1 MDLLLKLTVGLCLSV
16 TALPTVAGFSTVV
29 NRQMSSLA
37 FSTTKLHFEPVVS
50 TIGIALVSAAAGA
63 ASQSPKIQQLE
74 RELETAKEALASSE
88 LEIVETIS
96 QLEDKLFRM
105 DEEFEGQTARFQK
118 QYDQQKQE
126 ELKRITAKLKVDMQ
140 YRLEIKVE
148 EEKSRL
154 LSKELSRMDGSEK
167 QAELAT
173 LRLQQSQVLNSKLK
187 VEKALMESE
196 AELLRM
202 QQAAQKTKKFFGLF

>member
-1 MDLLLKLTVGLCLSV
+1 
-16 TALPTVAGFSTVV
+16 
-29 NRQMSSLA
+29 
-37 FSTTKLHFEPVVS
+37 
-50 TIGIALVSAAAGA
+50 
-63 ASQSPKIQQLE
+63 
-74 RELETAKEALASSE
+74 
-88 LEIVETIS
+88 
-96 QLEDKLFRM
+96 
-105 DEEFEGQTARFQK
+105 
-118 QYDQQKQE
+118 
-126 ELKRITAKLKVDMQ
+126 VDMQ